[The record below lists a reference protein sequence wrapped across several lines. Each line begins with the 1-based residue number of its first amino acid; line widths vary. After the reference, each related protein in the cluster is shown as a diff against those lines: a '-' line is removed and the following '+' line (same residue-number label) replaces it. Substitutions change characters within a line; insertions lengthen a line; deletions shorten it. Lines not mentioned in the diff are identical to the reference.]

1 MAASPLAR
9 RAAAL
14 GLLGAALLIA
24 GGTVTT
30 LLRTYMEGQWEIAS
44 KRAQLDN
51 MRELADA
58 RNAFGR
64 LAPRKGSAGLILPA
78 DADGGAALETAVK
91 RAAEG
96 QQVIVD
102 GIEALPPDPVTR
114 SAAVHLRA
122 TQAGL
127 YNFLRNVEDQ
137 VPYLLVPRLEVTPS
151 RSADPEHGKPFV
163 VSADLRL
170 AVLVAPAPAPRRPPA
185 PADAAA
191 P

>member
-1 MAASPLAR
+1 MQASPLAR

-14 GLLGAALLIA
+14 GLLGGAVLLA
-24 GGTVTT
+24 GGASVTM
-30 LLRTYMEGQWEIAS
+30 LRAYMEGQWEITA
-44 KRAQLDN
+44 KQAQLRGL
-51 MRELADA
+51 RELADA
-58 RNAFGR
+58 RSAFER
-64 LAPRKGSAGLILPA
+64 LSPRKGPALILAA
-78 DADGGAALETAVK
+78 DADAAGALQAAVT

-114 SAAVHLRA
+114 TAVVHLRG

-127 YNFLRNVEDQ
+127 YAFLKSVEEQ
-137 VPYLLVPRLEVTPS
+137 TPYLLVPRLEVTPS

-170 AVLVAPAPAPRRPPA
+170 AALIAPAPPSRRPA
-185 PADAAA
+185 AAAEAAA